1 MKLRVLLPS
10 RVLVDDD
17 GVDAVRAEADDGVFA
32 LERRHVDVVSEIAA
46 GILSWSVGSAERL
59 AAVDRGTL
67 VKHGETIEVAVRDGV
82 LGESL
87 ERLRETVR
95 KKLLRRQ
102 ESERRA
108 LAAVAR
114 LESNLVRRFLEVG
127 GSDGT

>member
-17 GVDAVRAEADDGVFA
+17 GVDAIRAEADDGAFV
-32 LERRHVDVVSEIAA
+32 LEPRHVDIVSEIAA
-46 GILSWSVGSAERL
+46 GILSWSSRGAERL

-67 VKHGETIEVAVRDGV
+67 VKQGETVEVAVRDGV

-87 ERLRETVR
+87 ERLRDTVR
-95 KKLLRRQ
+95 EQLLRRE

-108 LAAVAR
+108 LTAVAR

-127 GSDGT
+127 GADGA